1 MTAHPAGHSHPPRAA
16 ARISPSLL
24 RLSLAARLG
33 VAGVLVAA
41 IWLAVLWAMR

>member
-1 MTAHPAGHSHPPRAA
+1 MSVHRHHHAHRRAVSVA
-16 ARISPSLL
+16 PSLL

-41 IWLAVLWAMR
+41 IWLAVAGVLIG

>member
-1 MTAHPAGHSHPPRAA
+1 MRVHRHHRAHRRPVSLA
-16 ARISPSLL
+16 PSLL

-41 IWLAVLWAMR
+41 IWLAVVGVLIG